1 MKNRFQLWL
10 KMKSGIMFLADVVKA
25 TNFVR
30 EIIVCFRN
38 NFRLRIIPV
47 DPAGGHRYQVSTK
60 PCEAR
65 DIWSRRTAQ

>member
-1 MKNRFQLWL
+1 MIGVGFGIGFGLFVKNRFQLWL

-38 NFRLRIIPV
+38 NFRLR
-47 DPAGGHRYQVSTK
+47 
-60 PCEAR
+60 
-65 DIWSRRTAQ
+65 